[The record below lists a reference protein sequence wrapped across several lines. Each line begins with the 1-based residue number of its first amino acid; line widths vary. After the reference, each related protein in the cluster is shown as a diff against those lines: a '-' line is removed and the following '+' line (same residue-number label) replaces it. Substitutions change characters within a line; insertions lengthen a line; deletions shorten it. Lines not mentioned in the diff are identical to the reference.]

1 MYKPFIVSTL
11 FLPILAFSQLQNVF
25 QEKIDSIYEK
35 NKDAIGILVHVEAPN
50 QNISWSYAKGV
61 SDLTTKEL
69 LNPQQP
75 VLIAS
80 NTKTYVSAAIL
91 RLVELEK
98 ISLDQSIKYLLS
110 KNTQKLFEDDGYNL
124 EEITVKHLLSHT
136 SGIQDYANQS
146 YFDFVLQNPN
156 YNWTKEEQMKR
167 AVEVGTPQKVG
178 ENFLYADINY
188 LLLTEIIEQKTKKP
202 FYKSMR
208 DLLKFKELGLSK
220 TWFINLE
227 KYPNQTLALAHQYST
242 KNNMDSYL
250 INPSWDLYGGGG
262 YASTVKETALFYQN
276 LFQGKIIKNQKVL
289 DKMSTYVLPIDKTDY
304 CLGISNTLY
313 ADLGFRVYAHG
324 GFWGTDALYSP
335 ETNATISVFTL
346 QQDKSYLINPV
357 IGKEFQKL
365 LLKSK

>member
-1 MYKPFIVSTL
+1 MYKPFIVSIL
-11 FLPILAFSQLQNVF
+11 LLPTLAFSQLQPVF

-35 NKDAIGILVHVEAPN
+35 NKDAIGIIVHVEAPN
-50 QNISWSYAKGV
+50 HNISWSYAKGV
-61 SDLTTKEL
+61 SDVTTNSI
-69 LNPQQP
+69 LNSNQP

-98 ISLDQSIKYLLS
+98 ISLDQPIKYLLS
-110 KNTQKLFEDDGYNL
+110 KETRKLFEDDGYNL
-124 EEITVKHLLSHT
+124 EEITVKNLLSHT
-136 SGIQDYANQS
+136 SGIQDYADQS
-146 YFDFVLQNPN
+146 YFDFVIQNPT

-188 LLLTEIIEQKTKKP
+188 LLLTEIIEQINKKP

-242 KNNMDSYL
+242 KNKMDSYQ

-262 YASTVKETALFYQN
+262 YASTAKEAALFYHN
-276 LFQGKIIKNQKVL
+276 LFEGNIIKNQMVL
-289 DKMSTYVLPIDKTDY
+289 NKMISYVLPVEKTDY
-304 CLGISNTLY
+304 CLGISNTFHS
-313 ADLGFRVYAHG
+313 DLGFSVYAHG
-324 GFWGTDALYSP
+324 GFWGTEVLYSP
-335 ETNATISVFTL
+335 EINATISIFTL

-365 LLKSK
+365 LLDNK